1 MEENN
6 YIKLQ
11 QIICPSCRRPINTF
25 NPKKLMAEC
34 PFCHSQL
41 INPLVN
47 PKNVLVPERII
58 PFTTDESM
66 FEEAMIK
73 TLVTTNYVP
82 TDIFDSISTGSV
94 IQAYLPMYLY
104 EGTFNASWSCES
116 ANTDVGKN
124 GKEQTTWLPQNGSTV
139 GNFSFLCLANENS
152 EIPDELRSFTYLF
165 PYDVMMSK
173 DFNIDMIDFN
183 DDNLLTLE
191 RDTDSTLV
199 WEKHGKDKVEEIA
212 RNKARYQL
220 GNRQI
225 QNFRASCSYNLNSK
239 GSYIYVP
246 FWFVYY
252 TYGGRQYYFLMD
264 GVGERKSFNNPIDKE
279 VVNTINNKKKI
290 KEYYPYL
297 LILALVLYFSFP
309 ENLYI
314 SVIYLSLWF
323 FGYVLIKLFID
334 QQIQELLDETRT
346 KRSNAAQKL

>member
-11 QIICPSCRRPINTF
+11 EIIKTNLSRINKLDNNGFSPFHISVIKGNIKQIICPSCRRPINTF

-212 RNKARYQL
+212 RNIILTR
-220 GNRQI
+220 
-225 QNFRASCSYNLNSK
+225 
-239 GSYIYVP
+239 V
-246 FWFVYY
+246 
-252 TYGGRQYYFLMD
+252 
-264 GVGERKSFNNPIDKE
+264 KE
-279 VVNTINNKKKI
+279 VQIYNPKTIKI
-290 KEYYPYL
+290 NDLGRNFYLKESD
-297 LILALVLYFSFP
+297 V
-309 ENLYI
+309 
-314 SVIYLSLWF
+314 
-323 FGYVLIKLFID
+323 
-334 QQIQELLDETRT
+334 
-346 KRSNAAQKL
+346 